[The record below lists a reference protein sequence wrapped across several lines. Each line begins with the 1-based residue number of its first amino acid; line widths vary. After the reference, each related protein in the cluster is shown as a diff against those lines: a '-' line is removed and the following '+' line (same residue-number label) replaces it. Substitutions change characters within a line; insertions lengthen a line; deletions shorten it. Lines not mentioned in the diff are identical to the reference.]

1 MSKRLKINIFS
12 HQERK
17 NLRDVAGQ
25 RVNNGLLQVVLE
37 ATQFSPVRGEFEDSQ
52 RSACL
57 PPPRSHGGSRRT

>member
-37 ATQFSPVRGEFEDSQ
+37 ATQFRPVRGEF
-52 RSACL
+52 
-57 PPPRSHGGSRRT
+57 